1 MLTQNRQKGKE
12 EEPCWPSRP
21 LAGLVVAEQ
30 KAMLCV
36 SSRCA
41 HENNH
46 SLGGQSG
53 RSEGSQCLRAP
64 QLSSRNPTEHLQE

>member
-1 MLTQNRQKGKE
+1 MCAYPEPKGKE

-30 KAMLCV
+30 KRCCV
-36 SSRCA
+36 SLSQCA

-46 SLGGQSG
+46 SSGGQSG
-53 RSEGSQCLRAP
+53 RWVKEASV
-64 QLSSRNPTEHLQE
+64 

>member
-1 MLTQNRQKGKE
+1 MCAYPEPRGKE

-30 KAMLCV
+30 KRCCV
-36 SSRCA
+36 SLSRCA

-46 SLGGQSG
+46 SSGGQSG
-53 RSEGSQCLRAP
+53 R
-64 QLSSRNPTEHLQE
+64 